1 MGLCSTLGPL
11 LDRRDVLEIAST
23 NLAAKLRA
31 TTSKRIQVEAENI
44 TTIASNRDLAT
55 QLLALTKDIEERK
68 ASAKEASGL
77 KEHLAT
83 AEEEATT
90 ARKRWRILKNVVAAV
105 VAGSGIDWSEDE
117 PLRDLV
123 LDHDIEAG

>member
-1 MGLCSTLGPL
+1 MYSTLGPL

-23 NLAAKLRA
+23 NLAAKLQA
-31 TTSKRIQVEAENI
+31 TTSKRIQIEAENI
-44 TTIASNRDLAT
+44 TAIASNRDLAT

-77 KEHLAT
+77 KERLAT

-90 ARKRWRILKNVVAAV
+90 AKKRWRVLKNVVAAV

-117 PLRDLV
+117 TLRDLV